1 MLRVLGMSRD
11 RYYHHGGET
20 TEHMSEEQ
28 TQNFRND
35 NQILRQVLTKLE
47 VMDTRLQF
55 VETKVSE
62 RGYDTKPIWERALS
76 GIMEVKNELG
86 VFKQEV
92 KKELGG
98 VKQELGNLNHELGDV
113 KHQLGHVTHELGDV
127 KRELAL
133 VNKKIDVF
141 NNDMLK
147 LRADQL
153 ETEERLRHLEP

>member
-1 MLRVLGMSRD
+1 
-11 RYYHHGGET
+11 
-20 TEHMSEEQ
+20 MSEEQ
-28 TQNFRND
+28 TQTFGND

-86 VFKQEV
+86 VFKLEFTT
-92 KKELGG
+92 ELGG
-98 VKQELGNLNHELGDV
+98 VKQELGNLKHGLGDVKHELGDV
-113 KHQLGHVTHELGDV
+113 KHQLGHVNHELGDV
-127 KRELAL
+127 KRELVL

-147 LRADQL
+147 LRAEQL
-153 ETEERLRHLEP
+153 ETEARLRHLEG

>member
-1 MLRVLGMSRD
+1 
-11 RYYHHGGET
+11 
-20 TEHMSEEQ
+20 MSEEP

-35 NQILRQVLTKLE
+35 NQLLRQVLTKLE

-76 GIMEVKNELG
+76 ELMEVKSELEG
-86 VFKQEV
+86 FKQEF
-92 KKELGG
+92 GG
-98 VKQELGNLNHELGDV
+98 FKQEFGGFKQEFGGFKQELGGFKQELGGIKHELGDI
-113 KHQLGHVTHELGDV
+113 KHQLGHINRELGDV

-133 VNKKIDVF
+133 VNKKFDVF

-147 LRADQL
+147 LRAEQL
-153 ETEERLRHLEP
+153 ETEDRLRHLEG

>member
-1 MLRVLGMSRD
+1 
-11 RYYHHGGET
+11 
-20 TEHMSEEQ
+20 MSEEQ

-35 NQILRQVLTKLE
+35 NQVLQQILSKLE
-47 VMDTRLQF
+47 VMDTRLEF
-55 VETKVSE
+55 VETKVTE

-86 VFKQEV
+86 VFKQEF
-92 KKELGG
+92 GG
-98 VKQELGNLNHELGDV
+98 FKQEFAGFKQEFAGFKQELGDIKHELADL
-113 KHQLGHVTHELGDV
+113 KHQLGHVNHELGDV

-133 VNKKIDVF
+133 INRKIDVF

-153 ETEERLRHLEP
+153 STEERLRHLEG

>member
-1 MLRVLGMSRD
+1 
-11 RYYHHGGET
+11 
-20 TEHMSEEQ
+20 MSEEQ
-28 TQNFRND
+28 TQNFTND

-55 VETKVSE
+55 VETKVTE

-76 GIMEVKNELG
+76 EIMEVK
-86 VFKQEV
+86 V
-92 KKELGG
+92 ELGG
-98 VKQELGNLNHELGDV
+98 FKQELGEIKQELGEI
-113 KHQLGHVTHELGDV
+113 KQELGDV

-133 VNKKIDVF
+133 VNRKIDVF

-153 ETEERLRHLEP
+153 STEERLRHLEA

>member
-1 MLRVLGMSRD
+1 
-11 RYYHHGGET
+11 
-20 TEHMSEEQ
+20 MSEEQ
-28 TQNFRND
+28 TQDFGTD

-55 VETKVSE
+55 VETNVSK

-92 KKELGG
+92 K
-98 VKQELGNLNHELGDV
+98 QELGNLKHELGDV

-127 KRELAL
+127 KRELTL

-153 ETEERLRHLEP
+153 ETEERLRHLEG

>member
-1 MLRVLGMSRD
+1 
-11 RYYHHGGET
+11 
-20 TEHMSEEQ
+20 MSEEQ
-28 TQNFRND
+28 TQDFGND
-35 NQILRQVLTKLE
+35 NQILRQVLAKLE

-55 VETKVSE
+55 VETNVSK

-92 KKELGG
+92 K
-98 VKQELGNLNHELGDV
+98 QELGNLKHELGDV

-141 NNDMLK
+141 NSDMLQ
-147 LRADQL
+147 LRAEQL
-153 ETEERLRHLEP
+153 ETEERLRHLEG

>member
-1 MLRVLGMSRD
+1 VRESI
-11 RYYHHGGET
+11 EQ
-20 TEHMSEEQ
+20 MSEEP
-28 TQNFRND
+28 TQNFGTD
-35 NQILRQVLTKLE
+35 NQILRQVLAKLE

-55 VETKVSE
+55 VETNVSK

-76 GIMEVKNELG
+76 GIVEVKNELG
-86 VFKQEV
+86 GFKQEFSGF
-92 KKELGG
+92 KQEFSGF
-98 VKQELGNLNHELGDV
+98 KQELGNLKHEPGDV
-113 KHQLGHVTHELGDV
+113 KHPLGHVTDELGDV

-153 ETEERLRHLEP
+153 ETEDRLRQLEG

>member
-1 MLRVLGMSRD
+1 
-11 RYYHHGGET
+11 
-20 TEHMSEEQ
+20 MSEEQ
-28 TQNFRND
+28 TQNFGND
-35 NQILRQVLTKLE
+35 NQILRQVLAKLE

-55 VETKVSE
+55 VETNVSK

-92 KKELGG
+92 K
-98 VKQELGNLNHELGDV
+98 HELGDV

-133 VNKKIDVF
+133 VNKK
-141 NNDMLK
+141 
-147 LRADQL
+147 
-153 ETEERLRHLEP
+153 

>member
-1 MLRVLGMSRD
+1 
-11 RYYHHGGET
+11 
-20 TEHMSEEQ
+20 MSEEQ
-28 TQNFRND
+28 TQDFGND
-35 NQILRQVLTKLE
+35 NQILRQVLAKLE

-55 VETKVSE
+55 VETNVSK

-92 KKELGG
+92 K
-98 VKQELGNLNHELGDV
+98 QELGNLKHELGDV

-141 NNDMLK
+141 NSDMLK
-147 LRADQL
+147 LRAEQL
-153 ETEERLRHLEP
+153 ETEERLRHLEG

>member
-1 MLRVLGMSRD
+1 
-11 RYYHHGGET
+11 
-20 TEHMSEEQ
+20 MSEEQ
-28 TQNFRND
+28 TQSFGND

-62 RGYDTKPIWERALS
+62 RSYDTKPIWERALS
-76 GIMEVKNELG
+76 GITDVKNELG
-86 VFKQEV
+86 VFQQEV
-92 KKELGG
+92 TKELGG
-98 VKQELGNLNHELGDV
+98 VKQELGNLKHELGDVKHELGDV
-113 KHQLGHVTHELGDV
+113 KHQLGHVNHEPGDL

-141 NNDMLK
+141 NGDMLK

-153 ETEERLRHLEP
+153 ETEERLRHLEG